1 MPPSAGQPSPSP
13 WSRGCSRR
21 RGPLALSHHCGPCGS
36 LRAEWG
42 TGLREA
48 GSPGNQAASFTP
60 LPASGSAC
68 VVLSPAL
75 GSTCPLPPVL
85 PSVTPKG
92 GAPPGEPLPLAS
104 QAAWDLC
111 VRPGGWTGS
120 QAQGCGWQ
128 VGVALPAAGPPR
140 SARPSPLPSPA
151 LLCTHVSVWRCT
163 SAPCPP
169 QPCRLPAP
177 GIIREAPQ
185 CCRLSLPPPAV
196 SGRGPGPRSLPV
208 PGPEQQP
215 EMRLLSWNKK
225 TFKNLLMRQLLG
237 PRPQGLLPPP
247 SPP

>member
-1 MPPSAGQPSPSP
+1 MGNRPE
-13 WSRGCSRR
+13 RGRVPGES
-21 RGPLALSHHCGPCGS
+21 GS
-36 LRAEWG
+36 L
-42 TGLREA
+42 LH
-48 GSPGNQAASFTP
+48 AS
-60 LPASGSAC
+60 ASLGQRLC
-68 VVLSPAL
+68 VLSPAL

-92 GAPPGEPLPLAS
+92 GAPPGEPPPLAS

-111 VRPGGWTGS
+111 VRPGGWTQS

-140 SARPSPLPSPA
+140 SGGELYSARPSPPPSPA

-177 GIIREAPQ
+177 GTIREAPQ

-196 SGRGPGPRSLPV
+196 SGRGPGPRSLTV

-237 PRPQGLLPPP
+237 PRPQGLLPPRPPSAPINPKSQAAPRAP
-247 SPP
+247 SPRCTAGGDAIP